1 MKRTSSTPHDGRTM
15 VLITGFGPFPSVPV
29 NATMTLVP
37 RLAGTARLLFP
48 GIRFEQ
54 AILPTEWDAAP
65 AHLDKLVTR
74 LKPDLVI
81 HFGVSRRARGFEIER
96 RGRNVRALSPDAC
109 GAIPNDT
116 RISARGPK
124 LYASRLP
131 VADIVVRLRQRGIAA
146 FQSWNAGTYL
156 CNATLYHALA
166 TKRLRNVQTG
176 FVHIPAELTP
186 SGYAAQT
193 TQRARTS
200 PGCPLTWADAEM
212 GGLEILATCLD
223 LPSPSPTAIQRA
235 TRSAAQHRTTQQRT
249 TPSSW

>member
-1 MKRTSSTPHDGRTM
+1 MTKVQQTPSDGRTV
-15 VLITGFGPFPSVPV
+15 VLLTGFGPFPSVPV

-37 RLAGTARLLFP
+37 RLAVAARTLFP
-48 GIRFEQ
+48 GIHFLH

-65 AHLDKLVTR
+65 DHVDKLVTR

-81 HFGVSRRARGFEIER
+81 HFGVSRRARGFEIEK

-116 RISARGPK
+116 CIAARGPH
-124 LYASRLP
+124 LRPSRLP
-131 VADIVVRLRQRGIAA
+131 VAEIVTRLHQRRVPA

-156 CNATLYHALA
+156 CNATLFHALGA
-166 TKRLRNVQTG
+166 RSLRHVPTG

-186 SGYAAQT
+186 PGTAPEGG
-193 TQRARTS
+193 RRTS
-200 PGCPLTWADAEM
+200 PGCPLTWTQAEA

-223 LPSPSPTAIQRA
+223 RPSPSDNAIQRA
-235 TRSAAQHRTTQQRT
+235 LRLGRRSG
-249 TPSSW
+249 

>member
-1 MKRTSSTPHDGRTM
+1 MPKRPATTSDGRTV

-37 RLAGTARLLFP
+37 RLTRAAIVLFP
-48 GIRFEQ
+48 GIRFTA

-65 AHLDKLVTR
+65 VHVDKLVKR
-74 LKPDLVI
+74 LKPDLVV

-109 GAIPNDT
+109 GAIPNDVC
-116 RISARGPK
+116 IDDGGPA
-124 LYASRLP
+124 LHPSRLP
-131 VADIVVRLRQRGIAA
+131 VAEIVARLRQRGITA

-156 CNATLYHALA
+156 CNATLFHALA
-166 TKRLRNVQTG
+166 AKPLRQVPTG

-186 SGYAAQT
+186 PGYAASNGAVMRT
-193 TQRARTS
+193 T
-200 PGCPLTWADAEM
+200 PGCPLTWADAET

-223 LPSPSPTAIQRA
+223 RPSPSQTAI
-235 TRSAAQHRTTQQRT
+235 HRVLRRVARRT
-249 TPSSW
+249 